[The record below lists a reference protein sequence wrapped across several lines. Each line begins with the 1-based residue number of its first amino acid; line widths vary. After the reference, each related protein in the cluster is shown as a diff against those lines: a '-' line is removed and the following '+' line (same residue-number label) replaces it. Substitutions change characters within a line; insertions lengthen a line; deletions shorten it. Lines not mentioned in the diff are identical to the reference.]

1 MKKKKGMLIG
11 IGALVLLIVLYIIM
25 RSMNLEEEAEQEETE
40 ETVFEIDAGDI
51 SQVVVNSGEN
61 SYTFTHEDDQWKYPE
76 DEKFPLSESVILN
89 KMSDLTSITAS
100 RIIENPENLEEYG
113 LDSPEIDV
121 IITDTDGK
129 ETKLLLG
136 DVNDSV
142 SGCYMILNEN
152 TDKVY
157 LVNTSLKTDMQFEL
171 RDLAEKEEIPSIT
184 GSTIQKVSIES
195 PQGDTKVYA
204 DSNSETGWTFDG
216 QDGTSIPADSSMVT
230 TYMSGFSSLSWTDYV
245 SYDLNELS
253 QYGLDQPVKITVDY
267 QVQEEV
273 SAADAGES
281 DESNQGTEEAETET
295 EAEEVKTS
303 ESEETNGEETDL
315 DSQEETE
322 MITVDK
328 QMILLI
334 GSQDEDGN
342 YYAKLQEDSC
352 VYTLSS
358 STVETLID
366 VSSQDFLSTLV
377 SNYSF
382 ADLDRVVFER
392 NGETYTAAKE
402 TIEKESEEENSEDSA
417 SAEKTE
423 DAESESAE
431 STEDDE
437 ENNTETIYTINRKEI
452 DMTSFNTFYSLVSSL
467 EWQDRADEA
476 EASGKPELSIN
487 FQKDGGIN
495 VTVDYYPYDSNF
507 YLVIDSKGNKMLV
520 NKMKVKEILDG
531 FDGMIE
537 EWQENK

>member
-11 IGALVLLIVLYIIM
+11 IGALVLLIILYVIM

-40 ETVFEIDAGDI
+40 EAVFEIDAGDI
-51 SQVVVNSGEN
+51 SQVVVNSGED
-61 SYTFTHEDDQWKYPE
+61 SYTFTHEDDLWKYPE

-142 SGCYMILNEN
+142 SGCYMIMNEN

-157 LVNTSLKTDMQFEL
+157 LVNSALKTDMQFEL

-184 GSTIQKVSIES
+184 GSTIQKVSIERT
-195 PQGDTKVYA
+195 QGDTKVYA

-245 SYDLNELS
+245 SYDLNDLS
-253 QYGLDQPVKITVDY
+253 QYGLDQPIKVTVDY

-273 SAADAGES
+273 SADDAGES
-281 DESNQGTEEAETET
+281 GDSNQGTEETET

-303 ESEETNGEETDL
+303 ESEENNGEENDL

-322 MITVDK
+322 TITVDK

-358 STVETLID
+358 STVESLID
-366 VSSQDFLSTLV
+366 ISSQDFLSTLV

-382 ADLDRVVFER
+382 ADLDRVVFQR
-392 NGETYTAAKE
+392 NGQTYTAAKE
-402 TIEKESEEENSEDSA
+402 TVEKESEEE
-417 SAEKTE
+417 
-423 DAESESAE
+423 
-431 STEDDE
+431 
-437 ENNTETIYTINRKEI
+437 NTETIYTINGKEI
-452 DMTSFNTFYSLVSSL
+452 DMISFNTFYSLVSSL
-467 EWQDRADEA
+467 EWQDRKDEA
-476 EASGKPELSIN
+476 EASGEPELSIN
-487 FQKDGGIN
+487 FRKDGGIN

-507 YLVIDSKGNKMLV
+507 YLVVDSKENKMLV

-537 EWQENK
+537 EWQENE